1 MPDEKPDDNPL
12 IAFRFELQLTVD
24 NPDRFGLTSKLCGG
38 QFSEID
44 GLEMSNEVKTVREGG
59 NNLNQIHLV
68 GPVTYG
74 QLTLKRG
81 MTPNLDLWKWFKA
94 AAGGEQNGRGTMA
107 QGAVEMRD
115 ASNTKR
121 FRFEL
126 TDCLPIK
133 MKAPSFNAKDGA
145 VAIEEMQI
153 AYSSFTVRPA

>member
-1 MPDEKPDDNPL
+1 VPDEYPL
-12 IAFRFELQLTVD
+12 IAFRFEVQLTVE
-24 NPDRFGLTSKLCGG
+24 NPQRFGLVSPLCGG
-38 QFSEID
+38 KFSEVD
-44 GLEMSNEVKTVREGG
+44 GLDMTNEVKTVREGG

-81 MTPNLDLWKWFKA
+81 MTSNLDLWKWFNA
-94 AAGGEQNGRGTMA
+94 AAGGAENGRGTLA
-107 QGAVEMRD
+107 QGAVVMKD
-115 ASNTKR
+115 AANQPQ

-126 TDCLPIK
+126 RDCLPVKI
-133 MKAPSFNAKDGA
+133 KAPSFSAKDGA

>member
-1 MPDEKPDDNPL
+1 MPDEYPL
-12 IAFRFELQLTVD
+12 IAFRFEVQLTVKD
-24 NPDRFGLTSKLCGG
+24 PQRFGLTSPLCGG
-38 QFSEID
+38 KFSEID

-81 MTPNLDLWKWFKA
+81 MTTNLDLWKWFKA
-94 AAGGEQNGRGTMA
+94 AAGGEENGRGTMA
-107 QGAVEMRD
+107 QGAVVMSD
-115 ASNTKR
+115 ASNTPQ

-126 TDCLPIK
+126 TDCLPVKI
-133 MKAPSFNAKDGA
+133 KAPSFNAKDGA
-145 VAIEEMQI
+145 VAIEELQI